1 MTEKKKNNEGLVR
14 FLTAQEGKTIHGNT
28 LYEQALIEIQ
38 EGELG
43 FECWMRY
50 VYPQLKRSG
59 TSQLTEFYGIKDRE
73 EAKAYI
79 EHPILRERL
88 IEAAKVLLN
97 LEKPLHE
104 IFSNLG
110 VLKIRSCMLLF
121 ASISDEPIFK
131 QVINKYHW

>member
-1 MTEKKKNNEGLVR
+1 MMVDLGR
-14 FLTAQEGKTIHGNT
+14 FLRAQDGKTIFGNT

-38 EGELG
+38 KGKLG

-59 TSQLTEFYGIKDRE
+59 TSKLTEFYGIRDRE

-88 IEAAKVLLN
+88 IDAAEVILN

-110 VLKIRSCMLLF
+110 ILKLRSCMLLF
-121 ASISDEPIFK
+121 ASVSDIKVFK
-131 QVINKYHW
+131 QVVNKYKW

>member
-1 MTEKKKNNEGLVR
+1 MMEDLGR
-14 FLTAQEGKTIHGNT
+14 FLRAQDGKTIFGNT

-38 EGELG
+38 KGKLG
-43 FECWMRY
+43 FECWMRH

-59 TSQLTEFYGIKDRE
+59 TSKLTEFYGIRDRE

-88 IEAAKVLLN
+88 IDAAEVILN

-110 VLKIRSCMLLF
+110 ILKLRSCMLLF
-121 ASISDEPIFK
+121 ASVSDIKVFK
-131 QVINKYHW
+131 QVVNKYKW

>member
-1 MTEKKKNNEGLVR
+1 MENLNR
-14 FLTAQEGKTIHGNT
+14 FLKAQNGKTIYGNS
-28 LYEQALIEIQ
+28 LYEQALIEI
-38 EGELG
+38 EDGNLG
-43 FECWMRY
+43 FECWVRY

-59 TSQLTEFYGIKDRE
+59 TSKLTEFYGLNGRE

-88 IEAAKVLLN
+88 IKATQILLDN
-97 LEKPLHE
+97 KKSIYE

-121 ASISDEPIFK
+121 SSVAPEIPEFK
-131 QVINKYHW
+131 QLINKYNWR